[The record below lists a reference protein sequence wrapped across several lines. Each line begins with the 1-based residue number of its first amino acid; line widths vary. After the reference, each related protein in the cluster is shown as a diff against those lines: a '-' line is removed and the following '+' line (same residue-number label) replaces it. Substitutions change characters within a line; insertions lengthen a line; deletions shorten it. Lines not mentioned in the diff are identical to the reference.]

1 MLDKTSHYPLDNTV
15 APRYARRSRN
25 AGLTRHGGKM
35 QTFVPE
41 DTFGAC
47 AAALDSKR
55 LGKQRVE
62 VLQIL
67 KALTGGSW
75 GWRNHPATKMWEGHE
90 AGLCAYG
97 LAVCGEWVARGYKD
111 TCADKMRAII
121 SPDPTDLPWWW
132 GNVEMMESHRSN
144 LVRKA
149 PDFYR
154 PRYPSVSDALPYLWA
169 KSEGVFEAGK
179 APIGVQTDARATA
192 EVMSAIV
199 RY

>member
-1 MLDKTSHYPLDNTV
+1 
-15 APRYARRSRN
+15 
-25 AGLTRHGGKM
+25 M

-47 AAALDSKR
+47 AAVLDNKR

-67 KALTGGSW
+67 RARTGGSW
-75 GWRNHPATKMWEGHE
+75 GWRNHPATQMWAGHE

-97 LAVCGEWVARGYKD
+97 IAICDEWTGRGYKD

-121 SPDPTDLPWWW
+121 EPDPTDLPWWW
-132 GNVEMMESHRSN
+132 GNVDVIQSHRSN

-154 PRYPSVSDALPYLWA
+154 PRYSDVPDSLPYLWA
-169 KSEGVFEAGK
+169 KPDGSLEVGK
-179 APIGVQTDARATA
+179 APIGVTTDAGDSTPVLSGVKRF
-192 EVMSAIV
+192 
-199 RY
+199 